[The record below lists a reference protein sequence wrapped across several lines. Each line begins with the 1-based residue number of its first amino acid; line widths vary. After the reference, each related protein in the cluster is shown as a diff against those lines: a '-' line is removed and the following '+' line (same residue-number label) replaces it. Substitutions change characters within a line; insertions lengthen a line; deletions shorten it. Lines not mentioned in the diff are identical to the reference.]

1 MTLLSLGKSYDTA
14 EELVHALKS
23 GETDAIFVDMYL
35 PSKRS
40 DLFNGTWFEVA
51 QFVEV
56 DISHGIVLRGEAM
69 KMHKALEDFITQN
82 NVQSNYL
89 SSGDK
94 VGKKTTALTFSIC
107 TKMCLGKSFF
117 GWVL

>member
-1 MTLLSLGKSYDTA
+1 MALLSLGKSYDTA

-51 QFVEV
+51 QFVEA